1 MMYNKKALLF
11 LSLFFCKLNLF
22 SGQIKDSCSMYRI
35 CYSEIDTVKLNIYKS
50 ILNSKELQNNKK
62 CHIVGVSPISLN
74 MKYSP
79 GYEAMFYDIKEIED
93 TISVNNLINSYP
105 ETYRFYSINNK
116 LSNSLDIKEY
126 MYYLDILEGK
136 NDLYTLDY
144 FYDEICNNNLDIIK
158 IQEPLDSWMKI
169 YKANVLLNKA
179 NVVIPVIYE
188 SLMEKPKY
196 LLYKKELYEGST
208 RVKSM
213 KVVELD

>member
-1 MMYNKKALLF
+1 
-11 LSLFFCKLNLF
+11 
-22 SGQIKDSCSMYRI
+22 
-35 CYSEIDTVKLNIYKS
+35 
-50 ILNSKELQNNKK
+50 
-62 CHIVGVSPISLN
+62 

-169 YKANVLLNKA
+169 YKANILLNKA

-196 LLYKKELYEGST
+196 LLYKIELYEGSI